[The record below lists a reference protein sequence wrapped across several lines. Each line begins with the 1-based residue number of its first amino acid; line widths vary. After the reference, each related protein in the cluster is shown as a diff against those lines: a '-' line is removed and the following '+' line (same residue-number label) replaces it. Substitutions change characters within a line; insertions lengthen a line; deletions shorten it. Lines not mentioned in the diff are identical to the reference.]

1 MNIQSVLHG
10 YRVQFLYTLYR
21 MILSDN
27 IQEIFV
33 PEGRED
39 LDVYVGKVLK
49 ECIQVKCH
57 TETISFGDMYSS
69 KKKTSLYS
77 RALASLDDNPEI
89 EVKVVSINGQ
99 ISDEL
104 TDKSKLKRRLKGD
117 PTLKLKE
124 QEAKKLANTI
134 NTAIYDEQKMLSE
147 ISLKLKSRFVEI
159 DPVLGIRLLT
169 EWIYEAAEHGE
180 RLTTQD
186 LEQEIR
192 AVAIF
197 QSQIQTFHQQIGG
210 AIVPLFMGN
219 SLSDCDE
226 RALSD
231 AFYSGVSVRAEHI
244 LAGLDI
250 ERKEIEND
258 IETAF
263 QKRNI
268 VIVHGLSGAGKS
280 TLAYRYIYE
289 NANAMAY
296 EIRNCNPQ
304 NLNDILLSLRAITH
318 GLRIPAM
325 FYFDVNP
332 SNQEWIEAITL
343 LADRKDVRCL
353 VTIRQED
360 WNIQYS
366 QICSSFMF
374 VDVTLELQR
383 EEAEHIYD
391 RLLERGIVAHRSFE
405 IVWEETGQTGNLM
418 EFIYLLTHGETLEN
432 RIKSQI
438 CCESEQCKHLLGYI
452 AISNYLGGNI
462 NLDGLVY
469 LSYMNRT
476 EVSSLIKRIEQEFF
490 KIEDNEIKDI
500 HPVRTKFIVK
510 ALFGNTPK
518 FLKDIAMEI
527 FNKLDIQEGHLYI
540 LRMAKECGLTVD
552 MLLSEFASIILS
564 PNQAYSIARALL
576 WFGIYDYEKENNN
589 LIGELSHEVGQLWE
603 IFLPINFTDVDL
615 HESLSFFEKS
625 LPNFSDVTNTLSRFS
640 NQQKIFCHL
649 EKWLK
654 SRSFCFHPTT
664 HQEWFLLSKFL
675 SLTSL
680 ASSKDVEI
688 SGFLND
694 QTIESKNLDE
704 CAQILL
710 GLKKAGYVDFVSD
723 YEKQFISCLR
733 HKYSIIQFKKE
744 ENTLQMLSFLNY
756 NADLNDDT
764 KDHKGYITEKT
775 NIRLIDICRCAFP
788 EVKEYFSEILKD
800 DLINLFKDMPTKK
813 QIKRDNLPLEE
824 MREPRAVLC
833 NLYKKEKGIDNR
845 ETYANLVLLKR
856 KDYIRANN
864 ILTHFLDE
872 WHKNRRIAFKGYNQ
886 LIEELAVL
894 ANKIVLSAPT
904 SEISEFGYGCSKR
917 TIYEGNDTLTHPKLS
932 DIFHDVDLFFSYLRN
947 FYYQFPKAIVNEDN
961 YRNTASSNL
970 FEATMLLQ
978 SIQSNFRD
986 VFGKYVPIEELEQIH
1001 EKEDKSINKLW
1012 IVWESLRDNF
1022 YYNNI
1027 HQLFLRHEQM
1037 KITLADKLADAI
1049 EKEWETNGF
1058 DRKRIQIRIRK
1069 KTLFAK
1075 FYFTSEDDYYGGLCC
1090 IQMAIAKKLA
1100 TYEYFSS
1107 QRMIL
1112 QNIIEKIVISSL
1124 YQIRE
1129 GYEVSLDGQQI
1140 TCNMG
1145 NLFAKADEVS
1155 KNHSSFFFLPEQV
1168 ESEATTAELAVFNQL
1183 VSIIS
1188 AVVWA
1193 CNKLVAIHKQ
1203 IRKGDFIAR
1212 NIFNNFKQMC
1222 EKNIINT
1229 DVSIF
1234 ESLYSIHIQELTD
1247 KILIINAI
1255 DTLKSLISSISSCRT
1270 WYLNADGLRKVL
1282 EQIDIFKMQ
1291 IQMQLAY
1298 CDDLK

>member
-1 MNIQSVLHG
+1 MSVNSTLHG

-27 IQEIFV
+27 TQEIFV

-39 LDVYVGKVLK
+39 LDVYEGNVLK

-57 TETISFGDMYSS
+57 TGTISYGDLYSS
-69 KKKTSLYS
+69 GKRTSLYS
-77 RALASLDDNPEI
+77 RAMASLDDNPEVEI
-89 EVKVVSINGQ
+89 KVVSINGQ

-104 TDKSKLKRRLKGD
+104 IDKSKLKRRLKGD
-117 PTLKLKE
+117 TTLKLKE
-124 QEAKKLANTI
+124 LDAKRLANTI
-134 NTAIYDEQKMLSE
+134 NTAIYYEQKMLSE
-147 ISLKLKSRFVEI
+147 ISHKLKSRFVEI

-180 RLTTQD
+180 RLKTQD

-197 QSQIQTFHQQIGG
+197 QSQIQTFNQQIGC

-219 SLSDCDE
+219 SLSDCDD

-304 NLNDILLSLRAITH
+304 NLNDILLSLTAITH

-332 SNQEWIEAITL
+332 SNLEWIEAITL

-366 QICSSFMF
+366 RICSSFMF

-383 EEAEHIYD
+383 EEAGHIYD
-391 RLLERGIVAHRSFE
+391 RLQERGIVAHRSFE

-432 RIKSQI
+432 RIKSQV

-452 AISNYLGGNI
+452 AIANYLGGNI

-469 LSYMNRT
+469 LSDMNRA
-476 EVSSLIKRIEQEFF
+476 EVSSLIRRIEQEFF
-490 KIEDNEIKDI
+490 RIEDNEIKDI

-527 FNKLDIQEGHLYI
+527 FNKLDIREGHLYI

-552 MLLSEFASIILS
+552 MLLSEFANIILS

-615 HESLSFFEKS
+615 HDSLSIFEKS
-625 LPNFSDVTNTLSRFS
+625 LPNYSDVTNTLSRFS
-640 NQQKIFCHL
+640 NQQKILCHL

-654 SRSFCFHPTT
+654 SRSFCFHPST

-680 ASSKDVEI
+680 ASSKVVEI
-688 SGFLND
+688 SGFLNN

-710 GLKKAGYVDFVSD
+710 GLKKAGYADLISD

-733 HKYSIIQFKKE
+733 HKYTIIQFKKE
-744 ENTLQMLSFLNY
+744 ENTLQLLSFLNY
-756 NADLNDDT
+756 NADLNDET

-788 EVKEYFSEILKD
+788 EIEEYRSEILED
-800 DLINLFKDMPTKK
+800 DLTNLFKDMPTKK

-824 MREPRAVLC
+824 MREPRVVLC

-894 ANKIVLSAPT
+894 ADKIDQSIPT
-904 SEISEFGYGCSKR
+904 SEISEFGYGRSKR
-917 TIYEGNDTLTHPKLS
+917 IIYEGNDTLTHPKPD

-986 VFGKYVPIEELEQIH
+986 VFGKYVPINELEQIH

-1022 YYNNI
+1022 DYNNVR
-1027 HQLFLRHEQM
+1027 QLFLRNEQM
-1037 KITLADKLADAI
+1037 KTTLVCKLADAI
-1049 EKEWETNGF
+1049 KKEWETNGF
-1058 DRKRIQIRIRK
+1058 DSKRLQINIRN

-1075 FYFTSEDDYYGGLCC
+1075 FYFTSEEDYYGGLGC

-1100 TYEYFSS
+1100 AYEDFSS
-1107 QRMIL
+1107 QRIIL
-1112 QNIIEKIVISSL
+1112 QDKIEKLVIVPL
-1124 YQIRE
+1124 YQLRE
-1129 GYEVSLDGQQI
+1129 GYEVSLDGQQFS
-1140 TCNMG
+1140 CNTG
-1145 NLFAKADEVS
+1145 SLFAKAEDVL
-1155 KNHSSFFFLPEQV
+1155 KNNACYFFVPEQA
-1168 ESEATTAELAVFNQL
+1168 EEEKMTKELTAFNNLAAVINL
-1183 VSIIS
+1183 
-1188 AVVWA
+1188 VVWS
-1193 CNKLVAIHKQ
+1193 CNKLTSIQKKIKKDDILAK
-1203 IRKGDFIAR
+1203 
-1212 NIFNNFKQMC
+1212 NIFDNYKQSC
-1222 EKNIINT
+1222 EKNIMGTEISFV
-1229 DVSIF
+1229 D
-1234 ESLYSIHIQELTD
+1234 SLYSIEIQDNTI
-1247 KILIINAI
+1247 KIMIINSIEA
-1255 DTLKSLISSISSCRT
+1255 LKTFISSISSCRT
-1270 WYLNADGLRKVL
+1270 WYINADGLRNAL
-1282 EQIDIFKMQ
+1282 GQINNNRIH
-1291 IQMQLAY
+1291 IQMQLAS